1 MNPVELIA
9 IKRDGGTLTKAQYE
23 WMISNWVNETGL
35 IEDAQVSAFLM
46 AGVLRGFSKAETNY
60 LTEVLLESGESLDL
74 SGLSGPTV
82 DKHSTGGVGDGTT
95 LVVAPLLAACGVQV
109 VKLSGRGLGH
119 TGGTLDKLESIPG
132 LQINLEDTRIMAIA
146 EDVGC
151 VVAGQTADIVPAD
164 KKLYALRDVTGTVA
178 SRALVASSVMSKKLA
193 SGADTIVL
201 DVKCGEGSF
210 NKDRDAAV
218 ALAKT
223 CIEIGNKAGR
233 NTRAIVSD
241 MSTPLS
247 GGIGNALEIIEVVHT
262 LSQNPVG
269 RFAEVCLTLAT
280 LGLSEATGISGTEAQ
295 ERLVKAWTSGEA
307 LERLQ
312 RMIEAQGGDPQV
324 CIEPVDVLPAAP
336 IQRELVAPYD
346 TGIERI
352 PAFRIGEIA
361 LNLGAGRKT
370 KQDKIDP
377 SVGLELLVEEGDKI
391 EKGQPVCVIHAR
403 TDADADIAQAAFV
416 EAIAFGEGQ
425 PAETILEVL

>member
-9 IKRDGGTLTKAQYE
+9 RKRDGGTLSKEEYQ
-23 WMISNWVNETGL
+23 WMITNWVDETGL

-60 LTEVLLESGESLDL
+60 LTEVLLDSGESLDL
-74 SGLSGPTV
+74 SGLTGPTV

-201 DVKCGEGSF
+201 DVKCGEGAF
-210 NKDRDAAV
+210 NKDYEAAL

-233 NTRAIVSD
+233 KTRAVVSE
-241 MSTPLS
+241 MNTPLS
-247 GGIGNALEIIEVVHT
+247 GGIGNSLEIIEVVHT

-269 RFAEVCLTLAT
+269 RFADVCLTLAT
-280 LGLSEATGISGTEAQ
+280 LGLSEATGITSGEAR

-336 IQRELVAPYD
+336 IQRELVAPFD
-346 TGIERI
+346 TGIKRI
-352 PAFRIGEIA
+352 PALRIGEIA

-370 KQDKIDP
+370 KKDEIDP
-377 SVGLELLVEEGDKI
+377 SVGLELLVEEGEKI

-403 TDADADIAQAAFV
+403 NDADADIAQAAFV
-416 EAIAFGEGQ
+416 EAIEFGDGE
-425 PAETILEVL
+425 PADTILEVL

>member
-1 MNPVELIA
+1 MNPVDLIA
-9 IKRDGGTLTKAQYE
+9 IKRDGGTLTKEQYE
-23 WMISNWVNETGL
+23 WMITNWIEETGV
-35 IEDAQVSAFLM
+35 IDDAQVSAFLM
-46 AGVLRGFSKAETNY
+46 AGVLRGFSKAETSF
-60 LTEVLLESGESLDL
+60 LTEVLLESGETLDL

-132 LQINLEDTRIMAIA
+132 MQINLEDTRIMAIA

-178 SRALVASSVMSKKLA
+178 SRALIASSVMSKKLA
-193 SGADTIVL
+193 SGADTIIL
-201 DVKCGEGSF
+201 DVKTGDGGF
-210 NKDRDAAV
+210 MKDRESAV

-223 CIEIGNKAGR
+223 CLEIGQRAGR

-241 MSTPLS
+241 MNTPLS
-247 GGIGNALEIIEVVHT
+247 GGIGNSLEIIEVVHT
-262 LSQNPVG
+262 LSHNPAG
-269 RFAEVCLTLAT
+269 RFADVCLTLAT
-280 LGLSEATGISGTEAQ
+280 LGLSEATGISTADAR
-295 ERLVKAWTSGEA
+295 ERLVNAWTSGEA

-336 IQRELVAPYD
+336 VQRELVAPRD
-346 TGIERI
+346 TQIARI
-352 PAFRIGEIA
+352 PAMRIGEIA
-361 LNLGAGRKT
+361 LNLGAGRT
-370 KQDKIDP
+370 HAGDSIDH
-377 SVGLELLVEEGDKI
+377 SVGLELLVEEGESI

-403 TDADADIAQAAFV
+403 NDEDADVAQAAVV
-416 EAIAFGEGQ
+416 ETIVFGEGQ
-425 PAETILEVL
+425 VADTILEVL

>member
-9 IKRDGGTLTKAQYE
+9 RKRDGGTLSKEEYQ
-23 WMISNWVNETGL
+23 WMITNWVDETGL

-74 SGLSGPTV
+74 SGLTGPTV

-132 LQINLEDTRIMAIA
+132 LTIDLEDTRIMAIA

-164 KKLYALRDVTGTVA
+164 KKLYALRDVTGTVT

-210 NKDRDAAV
+210 NKDREAAL

-233 NTRAIVSD
+233 KTRAIVSD

-247 GGIGNALEIIEVVHT
+247 GGIGNSLEIIEVVHT

-269 RFAEVCLTLAT
+269 RFADVCLTLAT
-280 LGLSEATGISGTEAQ
+280 LGLSESTGITSGEAR

-336 IQRELVAPYD
+336 IQRELVAPFD
-346 TGIERI
+346 TGIKRI
-352 PAFRIGEIA
+352 PALRIGEIA

-370 KQDKIDP
+370 KKDAIDP

-403 TDADADIAQAAFV
+403 NDEDADIAQAAFV
-416 EAIAFGEGQ
+416 EAIEFGDGEA
-425 PAETILEVL
+425 AETIIEVF

>member
-352 PAFRIGEIA
+352 PALRIGEIA

>member
-9 IKRDGGTLTKAQYE
+9 RKRDGGTLSKEEYQ
-23 WMISNWVNETGL
+23 WMITNWVDGTGL

-46 AGVLRGFSKAETNY
+46 AGIFRGFSKAETNY
-60 LTEVLLESGESLDL
+60 LTEVLLDSGETLDL
-74 SGLSGPTV
+74 SGLTGPTV

-132 LQINLEDTRIMAIA
+132 LSVNLEDTRIMAIA

-151 VVAGQTADIVPAD
+151 VVAGQTTDIVPAD

-210 NKDRDAAV
+210 NKDRKA
-218 ALAKT
+218 ALALAQT

-233 NTRAIVSD
+233 KTRAIVSE
-241 MSTPLS
+241 MNTPLS
-247 GGIGNALEIIEVVHT
+247 GGIGNSLEIIEVVHT

-269 RFAEVCLTLAT
+269 RFADVCLTLAT
-280 LGLSEATGISGTEAQ
+280 LGLSESTGISTAEAR

-336 IQRELVAPYD
+336 IQRELVAPFD
-346 TGIERI
+346 TGIKRI
-352 PAFRIGEIA
+352 PALRIGEIA

-370 KQDKIDP
+370 KKDNIDP
-377 SVGLELLVEEGDKI
+377 SVGLELLVEEGERI

-403 TDADADIAQAAFV
+403 TDDDADTAQAAFV
-416 EAIAFGEGQ
+416 EAIEFGDGE